1 MSVTAGTEPVTE
13 LLEWADA
20 QCHAIATSTA
30 DTLATRM
37 WRIRISLEARRRR
50 ETDPAAAQRL
60 SERIAAIQEAEAD
73 LTSVS
78 AILQTMGGPITWR
91 DTAKRV
97 GEPAF

>member
-1 MSVTAGTEPVTE
+1 VSVSAEAEPVSD
-13 LLEWADA
+13 LLDWADA
-20 QCHAIATSTA
+20 QCHALATSTA

-37 WRIRISLEARRRR
+37 WRIRLSLEARRRH
-50 ETDPAAAQRL
+50 ESDPGAARRL

-73 LTSVS
+73 LTSVA

-91 DTAKRV
+91 DSSTRV